1 MSTTSKINF
10 TVTRIAAH
18 SCPSD
23 KNQSF
28 LWDIATPGLGL
39 RTTSAGAKS
48 FVFQG
53 KIHGN
58 SIRLTIGSVSAWP
71 IDKAKEEARRLQRLL
86 DEGKD
91 PRHEKLAQEKAYAV
105 QKTEHRRKHMT
116 FGEAWDT
123 YVELRRPRWSERH
136 YRDHVVLAQIGGEPK
151 WRSKSLT
158 KPGILAELRPY
169 KLDEFTSTLIAEWLS
184 RHGEERPT
192 VAALAF
198 RLLRAFIRW
207 TTDIPEFQGLIPEST
222 YQSRSVKDAVPRV
235 SAKQGDVLQREQ
247 LSAWFTAVR
256 NLPNPIV
263 STYLQGLLITGARR
277 EELAGLRWTDVDF
290 QWRSLTIADKVEK
303 NGRTIP
309 LPPYLYQLLERLKQ
323 LNAIPPSP
331 RQIKRMAKRGDVWSP
346 SQWVFNS
353 DISADG
359 KIADATWSHKQA
371 LKNADLPH
379 LTLHGLRR
387 SFGTLCEWIE
397 MPSGISAQIMGHK
410 PSALVEKHYR
420 RRPLDL
426 LRSWHDKIEKWLLD
440 EGGILQPTLS
450 ISRSSKVQTNQN

>member
-1 MSTTSKINF
+1 MTTTSKINF
-10 TVTRIAAH
+10 TVARIAAH
-18 SCPSD
+18 TCPAG
-23 KNQSF
+23 KNQAF
-28 LWDIATPGLGL
+28 LWDINSPGLGL
-39 RTTSAGAKS
+39 RATSSGAKS

-58 SIRLTIGSVSAWP
+58 SLRVTIGSTSAWP

-91 PRHEKLAQEKAYAV
+91 PRDEKIAQQEAYAA
-105 QKTEHRRKHMT
+105 QKAENRRKRMT
-116 FGEAWDT
+116 FGEAWDI
-123 YVELRRPRWSERH
+123 YVELRRPKWSERH
-136 YRDHVVLAQIGGEPK
+136 YDDHIALSQMGGQPK
-151 WRSKSLT
+151 WRGKGLT
-158 KPGILAELRPY
+158 KPGILADLRPY
-169 KLDEFTSTLIAEWLS
+169 RLDELTSTRLSEWLS
-184 RHGEERPT
+184 GHSEERPT

-207 TTDIPEFQGLIPEST
+207 AEDMPEFQGLLPEKT
-222 YQSRSVKDAVPRV
+222 YQSRTVKDAVPRV
-235 SAKQGDVLQREQ
+235 SAKQDDVLQREQ
-247 LSAWFTAVR
+247 LAAWFSAVR

-277 EELAGLRWTDVDF
+277 EELAGLKWSDVDF
-290 QWRSLTIADKVEK
+290 QWRSLSIADKVEK

-309 LPPYLYQLLERLKQ
+309 LTPYLCQLLEQLKQ
-323 LNAIPPSP
+323 LNSIPPSS
-331 RQIKRMAKRGDVWSP
+331 RQEKRMAARGEVWSA
-346 SQWVFNS
+346 SEWVFSS
-353 DISADG
+353 DTSADG

-371 LKNADLPH
+371 LKNAGLPH

-426 LRSWHDKIEKWLLD
+426 LRSWHDKIEKWLLT
-440 EGGILQPTLS
+440 EGGILQPVVS
-450 ISRSSKVQTNQN
+450 ASRSSNVQIHQD